1 MAIAKIELVAPSI
14 FGRFGDLAA
23 SVIQYVINIA
33 AYKMVKAYGPFEM
46 LEMQRSA
53 AKCSEV
59 LAKCW

>member
-1 MAIAKIELVAPSI
+1 MSWYCQEISGHSMGSATRWWNTL
-14 FGRFGDLAA
+14 
-23 SVIQYVINIA
+23 NIA